1 MTTEDEFEPFL
12 DACRDAIAELADEH
26 DADPGAVLG
35 ALVEMVFEMVAVV
48 ADGDP
53 VQMHEGID
61 AIRDDLQLWCCE
73 GYA

>member
-35 ALVEMVFEMVAVV
+35 ALVEMVFEMVMVV
-48 ADGDP
+48 SDGDA
-53 VQMHEGID
+53 VLAHEGID
-61 AIRDDLQLWCCE
+61 AIRDDLQAWCCE
-73 GYA
+73 GSA